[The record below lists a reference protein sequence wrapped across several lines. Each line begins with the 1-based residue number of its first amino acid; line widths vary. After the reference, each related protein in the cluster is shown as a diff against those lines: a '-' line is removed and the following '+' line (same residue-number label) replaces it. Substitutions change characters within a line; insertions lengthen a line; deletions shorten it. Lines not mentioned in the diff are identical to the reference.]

1 MPINKKTIGAGG
13 EMGAAAWLEARGYS
27 IIDANVRPEG
37 GMARGELD
45 LVAWDG
51 ETLAFVEVKTRK
63 TAHGPLGTPAEAIDS
78 RKRRQLSLLALS
90 YLARHE
96 LDDVPCRFD
105 VVEVIENSPAPP
117 RFSLLRNAFDV
128 SDAD

>member
-1 MPINKKTIGAGG
+1 MNKKAIGGAG
-13 EMGAAAWLEARGYS
+13 EMGAAAWLEARGYA

-63 TAHGPLGTPAEAIDS
+63 TARSALGTPAEAIDA
-78 RKRRQLSLLALS
+78 RKRRQLAALALS
-90 YLARHE
+90 YLAKFD

-105 VVEVIENSPAPP
+105 VVEVVQSPPSPP

-128 SDAD
+128 SDTD